1 MSLDEFRLNFLLTYF
16 CNDCEILWQDRWD
29 STPDSACPMCHV
41 KNKSPFIQDGDV
53 SWEWVLAKEIE
64 KERAWNDENYSE
76 AETKQEAND
85 K

>member
-1 MSLDEFRLNFLLTYF
+1 
-16 CNDCEILWQDRWD
+16 
-29 STPDSACPMCHV
+29 MCHV